1 MFVTGVHSISNR
13 SPADPHCAV
22 SLCLDDQGM
31 QRRSVNLEVRS
42 VFRPLRRED
51 GRGWSVVKYLKEDDH
66 GMFARKTT
74 EYLSG

>member
-1 MFVTGVHSISNR
+1 MFITGVHSILHR

-22 SLCLDDQGM
+22 SLCLDDQIM

-42 VFRPLRRED
+42 VFHPLRREN
-51 GRGWSVVKYLKEDDH
+51 GRGLSVVQYLKEDDH

-74 EYLSG
+74 ECLLG